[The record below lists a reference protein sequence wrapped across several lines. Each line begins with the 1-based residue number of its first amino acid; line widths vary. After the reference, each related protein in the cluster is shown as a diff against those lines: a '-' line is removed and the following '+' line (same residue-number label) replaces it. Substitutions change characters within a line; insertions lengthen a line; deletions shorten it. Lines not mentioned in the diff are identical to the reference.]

1 MDLSVGRLLTPSELR
16 QAYRRLSATEIAARL
31 EVDKRTVRRYIAGLQ
46 EMGIPVEGER
56 GRAGG
61 YRLRPGFKLP
71 PLMFTDEEAV
81 ALVLG
86 LLAVQRLGL
95 VREGQALNGAM
106 AKLDRVLP
114 DGLRKKVQAMQEML
128 GLGLSPVAR
137 GSADAQTVLT
147 ISSAA
152 RDGNQV
158 KLDYQAA
165 QGAKTTRVVDPYGI
179 AFQSGNW
186 YLVANDHLR
195 QDLRTFRLDRIR
207 AAEVLRDTFDRPARF
222 DVVAHVQRSMALLPY
237 GLTAEVVLHVSL
249 AEARKRIPP
258 ALGTLEPAPE
268 GTLLRIGAEDLDW
281 IARFLAELPW
291 SFTVVSPTELR
302 GALLEVAARLTANA
316 GRGAAQR

>member
-1 MDLSVGRLLTPSELR
+1 MDLSVGRLLTLLELL
-16 QAYRRLSATEIAARL
+16 QAHRRLSASEIASRL
-31 EVDKRTVRRYIAGLQ
+31 EVDRRTVRRYVAGLQ

-71 PLMFTDEEAV
+71 PLMFTEEEGM

-95 VREGQALNGAM
+95 VRGGQALTGAL

-114 DGLRKKVQAMQEML
+114 EGLRKRLKAMQEML
-128 GLGLSPVAR
+128 GLGLNPVAR

-152 RDGNQV
+152 LDGNRV

-165 QGAKTTRVVDPYGI
+165 QGARTTRVVDPYGI

-186 YLVANDHLR
+186 YLVAKDHLR
-195 QDLRTFRLDRIR
+195 DDLRTFRLDRIR
-207 AAEVLRDTFDRPARF
+207 SADVLPENFDRPVGF
-222 DVVAHVQRSMALLPY
+222 DVVAHVQRAMALLPY
-237 GLTAEVVLHVSL
+237 GLTAEVLLHVSL
-249 AEARKRIPP
+249 AEARRRVPP
-258 ALGTLEPAPE
+258 ALGTLEAVE
-268 GTLLRIGAEDLDW
+268 GGVLLRMGAEELEW
-281 IARFLAELPW
+281 VARFLAGFPW
-291 SFTVVSPTELR
+291 EFTVLGPPELR
-302 GALLEVAARLTANA
+302 QALVEVADRLVANA
-316 GRGAAQR
+316 SR

>member
-1 MDLSVGRLLTPSELR
+1 MDLSVGRLLTLLELL
-16 QAYRRLSATEIAARL
+16 QAHRRLSATEIASRL
-31 EVDKRTVRRYIAGLQ
+31 EVDRRTVRRYIAGLQ

-71 PLMFTDEEAV
+71 PLMFTDEEGV

-95 VREGQALNGAM
+95 VRDGQALNGAM

-114 DGLRKKVQAMQEML
+114 DGLRKRLKAMQEML

-152 RDGNQV
+152 LDGNRV
-158 KLDYQAA
+158 KLAYEAA
-165 QGAKTTRVVDPYGI
+165 QGARTVRVVDPYGI

-195 QDLRTFRLDRIR
+195 NDLRTFRLDRIR
-207 AAEVLRDTFDRPARF
+207 SADVLRETFDRPVGF
-222 DVVAHVQRSMALLPY
+222 DVVAHVQRSIALIPY
-237 GLTAEVVLHVSL
+237 GLTAEILLHVSP

-258 ALGTLEPAPE
+258 ALGTLEPAE
-268 GTLLRIGAEDLDW
+268 NGVLLRLGAEELEW
-281 IARFLAELPW
+281 IARFLAGLPW
-291 SFTVVSPTELR
+291 DFTVVSPPELR
-302 GALLEVAARLTANA
+302 KALVDAAGRLAANA
-316 GRGAAQR
+316 RR